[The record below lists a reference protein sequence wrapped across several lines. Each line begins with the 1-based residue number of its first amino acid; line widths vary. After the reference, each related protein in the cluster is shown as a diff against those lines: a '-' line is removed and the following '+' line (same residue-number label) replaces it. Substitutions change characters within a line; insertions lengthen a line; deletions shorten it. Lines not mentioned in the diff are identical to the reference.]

1 MNQLEH
7 LTETVN
13 IIAQTKDFLRQSSNQ
28 LIDLNLNELSQTPN
42 KKIKKLRTDVMQCLI
57 QILELE
63 EILATEKTAL
73 EKKTEKVKSPILER
87 KEKTSE
93 DYNCWYFLLGS

>member
-1 MNQLEH
+1 
-7 LTETVN
+7 
-13 IIAQTKDFLRQSSNQ
+13 
-28 LIDLNLNELSQTPN
+28 
-42 KKIKKLRTDVMQCLI
+42 MQCLI